1 MTNVDPWAAAQAST
15 SEGESQVGAAYAP
28 AEDQESQLFSNTVAS
43 PSVFNKTHGI
53 GTERTGIITK
63 KPYDRQDVDFNT
75 KSPKFFLQTPEL
87 RDGKLR
93 KVGSTP
99 VDAATGKPNQPVM
112 STFLELDTEYVMDAA
127 EAAAVGRETPY
138 EGTDRVFVAGGADL
152 KVLKKAIEEAGQRGI
167 RITKGADLVG
177 LRFTAKRTGQTPNAG
192 GNPSW
197 VTAMRFDKA

>member
-1 MTNVDPWAAAQAST
+1 MSDPWAAAQAST
-15 SEGESQVGAAYAP
+15 ESQVGEAYSPP
-28 AEDQESQLFSNTVAS
+28 ADQESQLFNNTVAA
-43 PSVFNKTHGI
+43 PSIFNKTHSI

-63 KPYDRQDVDFNT
+63 APYDRQDVDFNT
-75 KSPKFFLQTPEL
+75 KSPKFFLKTPEL

-99 VDAATGKPNQPVM
+99 VDPTTNTPNQPVM
-112 STFLELDTEYVMDAA
+112 STFLELDTTYVMDAA

-152 KVLKKAIEEAGQRGI
+152 KVLKKAIEEAATRGI

-177 LRFTAKRTGQTPNAG
+177 LRFTAKRTGQTPNPG

-197 VTAMRFDKA
+197 VVAMRFDKP